1 MKRLS
6 FGARGLKNREET
18 AKENENGDIARG
30 GRGRESL
37 LPSSQF
43 THDEGLFTGWVTISS
58 GKSFG
63 DPTCVLCRNR
73 ASFMKLF
80 LKE

>member
-18 AKENENGDIARG
+18 AKENENGNIARG

-37 LPSSQF
+37 LPSFQF
-43 THDEGLFTGWVTISS
+43 THDGCLFGRLGQV
-58 GKSFG
+58 F
-63 DPTCVLCRNR
+63 
-73 ASFMKLF
+73 
-80 LKE
+80 

>member
-18 AKENENGDIARG
+18 AKENENRDIARG

-43 THDEGLFTGWVTISS
+43 THDGGLFTGWETISS
-58 GKSFG
+58 SKSFG
-63 DPTCVLCRNR
+63 DPTECPL
-73 ASFMKLF
+73 
-80 LKE
+80 LK